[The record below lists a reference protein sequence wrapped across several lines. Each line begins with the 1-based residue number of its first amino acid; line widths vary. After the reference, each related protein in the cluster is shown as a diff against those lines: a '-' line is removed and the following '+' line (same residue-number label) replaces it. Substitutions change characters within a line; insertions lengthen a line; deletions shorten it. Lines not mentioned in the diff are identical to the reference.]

1 MALEEGIH
9 LRRDRAESFGS
20 IAADYDRYR
29 PSYPTA
35 LIDDLAALRPDTVLD
50 VGCGT
55 GKAATLLAACGLDV
69 LGVEPDP
76 AMAAVA
82 RTNGIHV
89 EVAHFETWPDA
100 GRRFDL
106 ITCAQAWH
114 WVDPAVGP
122 LRAAQLLNPG
132 GTLALFWNYDDI
144 EQRAQDVVDNVY
156 AQYAP
161 ELLDQAANGGGRH
174 DQQAFLRD
182 LGDSGA
188 FDSVGAHTYAWE
200 RAAPVESWLRRAG
213 TQSEHLLLG
222 PQRLGRLLDALRE
235 ALVDIGPQ
243 IHSAGGTYTIRAS
256 GPRA

>member
-1 MALEEGIH
+1 MEQGVH

-29 PSYPTA
+29 PSYPPP
-35 LIDDLAALRPDTVLD
+35 LIDDLVALRPDTVLD

-55 GKAATLLAACGLDV
+55 GKAATLLAARGLTV

-82 RTNGIHV
+82 RTHGIHV
-89 EVAHFETWPDA
+89 EVGHFETWPDA

-122 LRAAQLLNPG
+122 SRAAQLLRPD
-132 GTLALFWNYDDI
+132 GTLALFWNYDDL
-144 EQRAQDVVDNVY
+144 EQRAQDVVDRVY
-156 AQYAP
+156 TQHAP
-161 ELLDQAANGGGRH
+161 ELLARVGNGGGRH
-174 DQQAFLRD
+174 DRQAFVRD
-182 LGDSGA
+182 LADSGA
-188 FDSVGAHTYAWE
+188 FDSVGTHTYGWE
-200 RAAPVESWLRRAG
+200 RAAPVESWLRRVG

-222 PQRLGRLLDALRE
+222 PQRLTRLLDALRE
-235 ALVDIGPQ
+235 ALSDTGPQ
-243 IHSAGGTYTIRAS
+243 IHSTGGTYTIRAS